1 MGQGLSCG
9 ASQEH
14 GLFTAVQFGE
24 LEIVEALLERDSSLL
39 RQTTAYDR
47 QSVLHIAAANGQ
59 IEVIL
64 GKNPSFFSPLS
75 CIVFLKFSFLVGTD
89 ISSDCICFC

>member
-14 GLFTAVQFGE
+14 GLFTAVQFGDS
-24 LEIVEALLERDSSLL
+24 EIVGALLERDSGLL

-59 IEVIL
+59 IEVIPC
-64 GKNPSFFSPLS
+64 KDPFFFPSALCRRSKL
-75 CIVFLKFSFLVGTD
+75 FSFLMGTD
-89 ISSDCICFC
+89 GLI